1 MKENRKNFTFSI
13 RPTIQQLLA
22 QLSIRKDRSQG
33 KILEDLILEKS
44 HKLKLINDYKKV
56 CPK

>member
-13 RPTIQQLLA
+13 RPSTQQLLA
-22 QLSIRKDRSQG
+22 QLSIKKDRSQG

-44 HKLKLINDYKKV
+44 RKLKLIKTSLE
-56 CPK
+56 